1 MAGESQIRANVLS
14 VNDLVDMSIIARCS
28 THRRLFV
35 DFGGETPTFLLF
47 LYDQERQ
54 IVYSQPESMTQHI
67 VPQSNTQAN
76 PLPSNILTTPIL
88 AFLFLL
94 PLFFPVDSQAQKQ
107 ISITFDELP
116 VARSFDEV
124 DAVAVN
130 RTILA
135 ALKSHKV
142 KATGFVVGEQIEG
155 AYDVLG
161 EWLNQGHRLGNGT
174 WSGQDYNELTPAQFI
189 SDIQQGGEALE
200 PMLAGFGQKKRYFR
214 FPFLHYGDTP
224 ERRKAVTPFLKDRR
238 YIVCPA
244 TVLPEDYLYNLN
256 LLKLGA
262 RPDSVKFEQLLNDY
276 INHVLDELE
285 RVEEL
290 GRNLA
295 GRQVKQI
302 LLLRA
307 NQLNS
312 VYLDELLMA
321 LENAGYKF
329 ISLDEALKDK
339 IYWRPEAYYG
349 LKGIGYLD
357 MIEQSDPDLLPAK

>member
-1 MAGESQIRANVLS
+1 
-14 VNDLVDMSIIARCS
+14 
-28 THRRLFV
+28 
-35 DFGGETPTFLLF
+35 
-47 LYDQERQ
+47 
-54 IVYSQPESMTQHI
+54 MTQHI
-67 VPQSNTQAN
+67 VPQSNTQTNRIHSGIA
-76 PLPSNILTTPIL
+76 TTPIL
-88 AFLFLL
+88 ALMFLFLSL
-94 PLFFPVDSQAQKQ
+94 VYPVDTQAQKQ
-107 ISITFDELP
+107 ICITFDELP
-116 VARSFDEV
+116 AARSFDDV
-124 DAVAVN
+124 DGAAIN
-130 RTILA
+130 RKILE
-135 ALKSHKV
+135 ALKRHKV

-155 AYDVLG
+155 AYDILG

-174 WSGQDYNELTPAQFI
+174 WSGQDYNELTPTQFI
-189 SDIQQGGEALE
+189 SDIQRGGEALE

-224 ERRKAVTPFLKDRR
+224 ERRKAVTPFLKDRG

-256 LLKLGA
+256 LLKLGTK
-262 RPDSVKFEQLLNDY
+262 PDSLKFDQLLNDY

-285 RVEEL
+285 RVEQL
-290 GRNLA
+290 GRSLA

-339 IYWRPEAYYG
+339 VYWRPEAYYG

-357 MIEQSDPDLLPAK
+357 MIEQSDPDLLPAR